1 MTTGFPTALSC
12 RFECLQPPSP
22 SRPKKSIELDRTGMP
37 APFAARRQWW
47 QDPATRP
54 QVQAGIEVS
63 APTCKV
69 RSCSFAVRG
78 VAMQKLVSGFL
89 AGTALGFAMISVAY
103 ADCRPIRHCTR
114 EGCVW
119 RHVCPPSCPD
129 RYSCSPLYGAYGPYG
144 GVAYWRAY
152 TAPVWDPR

>member
-1 MTTGFPTALSC
+1 M
-12 RFECLQPPSP
+12 
-22 SRPKKSIELDRTGMP
+22 IELDRTGML
-37 APFAARRQWW
+37 AAFAARRQGW
-47 QDPATRP
+47 QAPATRP
-54 QVQAGIEVS
+54 QAQAGIEVG

-89 AGTALGFAMISVAY
+89 AGTALGFAMISVAPAADFGGVPQRERSAY
-103 ADCRPIRHCTR
+103 ADCRQIRHCTR